1 MRCSKCNV
9 RVLDTRGICPLCG
22 MVLEEES
29 KESEAVSGYPDVVHR
44 LKKRDRALRI
54 VLIMLIGA
62 GFVCGLVNYLTY
74 DRLSY
79 PWAVIAI
86 GAAVYGFYTL
96 WDLLGHD
103 GDHLSRIYH
112 QVFALTALLVFLDY
126 MTGSHGI
133 VMGYGIPVMVF
144 VMVAAMLLCIC
155 LNRRNWP
162 IYMGIQLLTALYGLV
177 GFVLA
182 ATGVTGMKILN
193 LVAFALALIVWFAT
207 ILLGDRRASNELK
220 RKFHV

>member
-9 RVLDTRGICPLCG
+9 RVLDARGICPLCG

-29 KESEAVSGYPDVVHR
+29 KESEPVSGYPDVVHR

-54 VLIMLIGA
+54 VLILLVGA
-62 GFVCGLVNYLTY
+62 GFICGLVNYLTY
-74 DRLSY
+74 DRLAY

-86 GAAVYGFYTL
+86 GAAVYGFYSL

-103 GDHLSRIYH
+103 GDHLRRIYH
-112 QVFALTALLVFLDY
+112 QVFAVTALLVFLDY
-126 MTGSHGI
+126 MTKSHGI

-155 LNRRNWP
+155 INRRNWP
-162 IYMGIQLLTALYGLV
+162 IYMGIQLLTAVYGLV

-193 LVAFALALIVWFAT
+193 LVAFAVAVIVWFAT